1 MPFCQH
7 KLPIKYRVALLVK
20 LCYNSPKGVGFVA
33 ADLEQA
39 RLLLESGEF
48 TCVFCKAEQVI
59 TCKERGV
66 KPLLALLEANQDLQ
80 GYSVA
85 DKVVGKAAAMLYVCM
100 HVRQVYAPVMSAG
113 AERTLLRHGIAALY
127 DKKVERIQNRRGD
140 GLCPMETAVWN
151 VDDPK
156 EALKILKNAT
166 K

>member
-1 MPFCQH
+1 M
-7 KLPIKYRVALLVK
+7 
-20 LCYNSPKGVGFVA
+20 A

-48 TCVFCKAEQVI
+48 TCVFCKAERVI

-66 KPLLALLEANQDLQ
+66 KPLLALLEAKQDLR

-100 HVRQVYAPVMSAG
+100 QVRQVYAPVMSEA
-113 AERTLLRHGIAALY
+113 AERTLLRHGIATLY
-127 DKKVERIQNRRGD
+127 DKKAERIQNRRGD
-140 GLCPMETAVWN
+140 GLCPMETAVWD

>member
-1 MPFCQH
+1 M
-7 KLPIKYRVALLVK
+7 
-20 LCYNSPKGVGFVA
+20 A

-39 RLLLESGEF
+39 RLLLKSGEF

-66 KPLLALLEANQDLQ
+66 KPLLALLEANQDLR

-127 DKKVERIQNRRGD
+127 DKKAERIQNRRGD
-140 GLCPMETAVWN
+140 GLCPMETAVWD